1 MFQMSDQACSSQSQE
16 VTCEKF
22 GQLLPNKKSQN
33 EAPSYKKY
41 KKSSN
46 NLYSCTNGTCDY
58 VTDRLF
64 NLQRHEKQCP
74 GMPLEDWKKKEVTCE
89 TCGQLFTSKKS
100 RMRHQQN
107 AKYCVKQKSK
117 IDAGIEV
124 SMYKYRKLF
133 NNTEIF
139 EFFARILLIL
149 KDIKVFFWGGGYL
162 EGELTNVCVYTWWF
176 PAAAKGRQKSPHIC
190 LSCGKLFAYQY
201 VLRNHLAR
209 SLSCQVALAPM
220 PVDVTFSEYPPS
232 PFGTTEYFEF
242 CERLP
247 LECVFSFDEWQ
258 GPQENPIVHLGSL
271 LQHGIP
277 LLWKGGANH
286 CPGIKL
292 PKVDRSAD
300 FPSEVQQLLMA
311 SNLTDPEQQLDVKSA
326 KIGTVSLS
334 LSFCKNA
341 VSFLKPVS
349 IIGFLQCFIYYFSLF
364 IILSQKL
371 FFTFFNKT
379 I

>member
-1 MFQMSDQACSSQSQE
+1 MIFSSFLPMFQMSDQACSSQSQE
-16 VTCEKF
+16 VTCEKC

-89 TCGQLFTSKKS
+89 TCGQLFTNKKS

-139 EFFARILLIL
+139 EFFARILMIL
-149 KDIKVFFWGGGYL
+149 KDIKVFLGVGVF
-162 EGELTNVCVYTWWF
+162 
-176 PAAAKGRQKSPHIC
+176 GRGINKCLCLHMVVSSSSKRSSKKSPY
-190 LSCGKLFAYQY
+190 LSKLW
-201 VLRNHLAR
+201 
-209 SLSCQVALAPM
+209 QV
-220 PVDVTFSEYPPS
+220 VRV
-232 PFGTTEYFEF
+232 
-242 CERLP
+242 
-247 LECVFSFDEWQ
+247 
-258 GPQENPIVHLGSL
+258 
-271 LQHGIP
+271 
-277 LLWKGGANH
+277 
-286 CPGIKL
+286 
-292 PKVDRSAD
+292 
-300 FPSEVQQLLMA
+300 
-311 SNLTDPEQQLDVKSA
+311 
-326 KIGTVSLS
+326 
-334 LSFCKNA
+334 
-341 VSFLKPVS
+341 PVS
-349 IIGFLQCFIYYFSLF
+349 TPESRRKIT
-364 IILSQKL
+364 ILPSSPSS
-371 FFTFFNKT
+371 NAC
-379 I
+379 